1 MVEVLTIWVAIRL
14 SDGGG
19 VQEPQSVVHFSHMRC
34 FAPLWRRHGVL
45 PVAQPRLLAAW
56 LKPRSNGDRLL
67 PKKKPRTAMSESLRV
82 RLHADER
89 AALGRLA
96 TALNERPSRIV
107 RRLIR
112 EAITAGPDFFD
123 DGVDELRI
131 AHRELAAV
139 GRNINQLARS
149 ANQGERVVPAQL
161 KRNLAAAKLQ
171 VERLA
176 DFYRAAVARARS
188 RTVQRLG

>member
-1 MVEVLTIWVAIRL
+1 
-14 SDGGG
+14 
-19 VQEPQSVVHFSHMRC
+19 
-34 FAPLWRRHGVL
+34 
-45 PVAQPRLLAAW
+45 
-56 LKPRSNGDRLL
+56 
-67 PKKKPRTAMSESLRV
+67 
-82 RLHADER
+82 
-89 AALGRLA
+89 
-96 TALNERPSRIV
+96 V

-176 DFYRAAVARARS
+176 DFYRAAVERARA